1 MNPIA
6 LDATLIN
13 ALSAPYWRVSVV
25 DLTGSTQ
32 NDLKELLTK
41 KSIKIGEVIATEYQ
55 SAGRGRLDRS
65 FEAPNKSGL
74 LFSFF
79 ISPTRKN
86 LDWGWIPLIAGYS
99 VLDALRKID
108 ARCKIEIKWP
118 NDLLVAEKKIAG
130 LLCEVFPEGVIV
142 GIGLNVSMKSDELPV
157 ANATSLSLE
166 NFSQLDRNIL
176 LGAILNNF
184 KEHFELWDQGAG
196 SIEELYCSASAT
208 LGKNVRIQY
217 PDGRNE
223 ESIATGISDRGALI
237 ISSGAHV
244 HAGDVIHLR

>member
-32 NDLKELLTK
+32 NDLKELLTN
-41 KSIKIGEVIATEYQ
+41 KSIKIGKVIATEYQ
-55 SAGRGRLDRS
+55 SAGRGRFDRS
-65 FEAPNKSGL
+65 FDAPNQSAL

-79 ISPTRKN
+79 INPKRNN

-99 VLDALRKID
+99 VLDALKKID
-108 ARCKIEIKWP
+108 ASCEIKIKWP

-142 GIGLNVSMKSDELPV
+142 GIGLNVSMKGDQLPV
-157 ANATSLSLE
+157 SSATSLSLE
-166 NFSQLDRNIL
+166 NFSELNRNIL
-176 LGAILNNF
+176 LVAILNNF
-184 KEHFELWDQGAG
+184 KERLDLWDQGDD
-196 SIEELYCSASAT
+196 SIQELYCSASAT
-208 LGKNVRIQY
+208 LGKKVRIQY
-217 PDGRNE
+217 PDGRHE
-223 ESIATGISDRGALI
+223 ESIATGISWRGELI
-237 ISSGAHV
+237 ISDGAHV